1 MHTSNLPES
10 HLFQKFLLAWGLNFF
25 SKLTEH
31 LQYCQKE
38 TSVNWISWVFKWN
51 GTLKRISRQDS
62 KQNFVTPNLQC
73 TATDVLFHNLK
84 LVTRHYFPL
93 SEGILYLEARM
104 NFPDD
109 KVLTPFPQ
117 QSFLLTTAHLPPHF
131 LNTDIL
137 LHDQVVL
144 QEIAEN
150 TVTSKHNTQSLTMV
164 Q

>member
-1 MHTSNLPES
+1 
-10 HLFQKFLLAWGLNFF
+10 
-25 SKLTEH
+25 
-31 LQYCQKE
+31 
-38 TSVNWISWVFKWN
+38 
-51 GTLKRISRQDS
+51 
-62 KQNFVTPNLQC
+62 
-73 TATDVLFHNLK
+73 
-84 LVTRHYFPL
+84 
-93 SEGILYLEARM
+93 M

-131 LNTDIL
+131 LNTDTL